1 MGAEVERITM
11 QLTVEDISSVKKNL
25 HIEVPNETV
34 VNELD
39 AAYAQLKKTAKVKG
53 FRPGKAPRSVLER
66 MYKKDVSA
74 DVIAKLLQSS
84 LMEAIRDKEYNIVGQ
99 PELLEEPELDPEK
112 PFSFKASVELRPVIG
127 EINFKEMK
135 LTKTL
140 YRATDEEVDAQLQM
154 LRRNGAKRSPIE
166 ETRPLAD
173 GDYALITYEGFK
185 DGAPFEKTPLIENQ
199 QMRIGSAAM
208 SNQFDEQ
215 LVGMNIGDEKE
226 FEITYAPTYVN
237 SNLAGNTLSFKV
249 KLNQILSEVLPELSD
264 EFASTMGPFET
275 LASLKEAIVS
285 NLTANYEKRMEQ
297 ELNEQVFSTLIE
309 RHGFDVPGIMIE
321 YELDAILAEAE
332 RAFQMNGMR
341 LEQLGKSMDELR
353 DQYRE
358 LAEKQVRRHLLLAS
372 IVQQEAMDLT
382 DEEMEAG
389 YADMAAMV
397 NQPIEAI
404 HAFYKANP
412 DKIDVFKLTLLEK
425 KAVRLII
432 ETSDV
437 DEVEPTLEHAE
448 PAEAEK
454 A

>member
-1 MGAEVERITM
+1 M
-11 QLTVEDISSVKKNL
+11 QITVEDVSSVKKTL

-66 MYKKDVSA
+66 MYKKDITGDVVS
-74 DVIAKLLQSS
+74 KLLQAA
-84 LMEAIRDKEYNIVGQ
+84 LTDAIREKEYNIVGQ
-99 PELLEEPELDPEK
+99 PELMDAPELDPA
-112 PFSFKASVELRPVIG
+112 SAFKFTASVELRPEIG

-135 LTKTL
+135 ITKTL
-140 YRATDEEVDAQLQM
+140 YKATDEEVDAQLQM
-154 LRRNGAKRSPIE
+154 LRRNGAKRNPIE
-166 ETRPLAD
+166 EARPLAN
-173 GDYALITYEGFK
+173 GDYGVLTYEGFK
-185 DGAPFEKTPLIENQ
+185 EGASFENTPLVENQ
-199 QMRIGSAAM
+199 QMKIGSAAM

-215 LVGMNIGDEKE
+215 LVDMNIGDEKE
-226 FEITYAPTYVN
+226 FEITYADSFVN
-237 SNLAGNTLSFKV
+237 SNLAGNTLTFKV
-249 KLNQILSEVLPELSD
+249 KLNQILVEVLPELTD

-275 LASLKEAIVS
+275 LDSLKEEIVK
-285 NLTANYEKRMEQ
+285 NLTANYEKRIEQ

-309 RHGFDVPGIMIE
+309 RHEFDVPDIMIE

-332 RAFQMNGMR
+332 RAFQMNGMSI
-341 LEQLGKSMDELR
+341 EQLGRSREELR

-358 LAEKQVRRHLLLAS
+358 LADKQVRRHLLLAT
-372 IVQQEAMDLT
+372 IVQQEAMELS
-382 DEEMEAG
+382 EEELEAG

-397 NQPIEAI
+397 NQSLEAI
-404 HAFYKANP
+404 HAFYKTNP
-412 DKIDVFKLTLLEK
+412 DKIEVFKLTLLEK

-437 DEVEPTLEHAE
+437 DEVEPTLENADA
-448 PAEAEK
+448 AEADK